1 VGRRGGSPTHRAG
14 RSEMRTERMAQNITF
29 TGEVFQSQSDKIMPE
44 NFLFESELLGSSRKQ
59 HPIFI

>member
-1 VGRRGGSPTHRAG
+1 
-14 RSEMRTERMAQNITF
+14 MRTERMAQNITF